1 MHILITWVKLIP
13 KTNDKFLDYYETVLT
28 NLAQSTDYVLIFEQA
43 QCLYEML
50 KEIEYWL
57 KRAAAGLNAGEFPTV
72 SGSLRRGDLIDFD
85 QMASSVESEDE
96 QIKNCTRIHS
106 NINYMR
112 TFQVVCEKMVTLLQE
127 FNSPNLVW
135 KLVNILSFILER
147 NTDRAEHLISGL
159 HQLNIAKLLG
169 IGSEQVHE
177 ALIDMLK

>member
-1 MHILITWVKLIP
+1 
-13 KTNDKFLDYYETVLT
+13 
-28 NLAQSTDYVLIFEQA
+28 
-43 QCLYEML
+43 ML

-147 NTDRAEHLISGL
+147 NTDSAEHLISCL